1 MKAKILI
8 VKRDYSFQNKRTL
21 SERPLVCVK
30 WLKMFRKFLHIV
42 EEMETSGKVVL
53 MFI

>member
-8 VKRDYSFQNKRTL
+8 VKKDYSFKNKRTL
-21 SERPLVCVK
+21 SERPLVCVE
-30 WLKMFRKFLHIV
+30 WLKMFRRFLHIV